1 MTHTSAP
8 WHLDTKTAVESYFD
22 DVNVLRDD
30 GLAVAVALHNGNIA
44 PEEAMANGK
53 LIAAA
58 PELLAELKGLH
69 RAYVNLLEVGRDRI
83 TTLGGDCDPVDK
95 MEGDDPNL
103 RAVRALIAKIEG

>member
-1 MTHTSAP
+1 MMTHTPGP

-44 PEEAMANGK
+44 PEETMANGK

-58 PELLAELKGLH
+58 PVMLAALKHAAQNMPHPDQMIDDAIALAEG
-69 RAYVNLLEVGRDRI
+69 
-83 TTLGGDCDPVDK
+83 
-95 MEGDDPNL
+95 
-103 RAVRALIAKIEG
+103 